1 MPFSE
6 ENSEYL
12 EWNRMII
19 ENIFFYGSV
28 VFVPIGVILN
38 AIQIKVFSSK
48 DFEKSN
54 IGFQMKTFVIFDTIA
69 LVWSFVIFQ
78 YLPSIGLDPSIMSA
92 FTCHTFYYTSR
103 IIQEIPLFIQAFI
116 SFINYLGVC
125 YQSKFL
131 FFKKKFNLYISFMV
145 IIFFISFLNIPNM
158 FRELK
163 NEKTLSDGN
172 IYISNSNKTCASI
185 GLFHII
191 SSSETALFRS
201 ILPLL
206 IITILNILNIKSIF
220 RSKRDL
226 NLDLKREKRF
236 AYILGFLCILYLIF
250 NLPLACIQIAEI
262 FYTDIFKNSNP
273 TKIITIELIYDI
285 CRAWA
290 FVYYGVGF
298 FVNILFN
305 KLFRKNFRSMFE
317 KNRSFNES
325 ITLMSL

>member
-1 MPFSE
+1 
-6 ENSEYL
+6 
-12 EWNRMII
+12 
-19 ENIFFYGSV
+19 
-28 VFVPIGVILN
+28 
-38 AIQIKVFSSK
+38 
-48 DFEKSN
+48 
-54 IGFQMKTFVIFDTIA
+54 
-69 LVWSFVIFQ
+69 
-78 YLPSIGLDPSIMSA
+78 
-92 FTCHTFYYTSR
+92 
-103 IIQEIPLFIQAFI
+103 
-116 SFINYLGVC
+116 
-125 YQSKFL
+125 
-131 FFKKKFNLYISFMV
+131 
-145 IIFFISFLNIPNM
+145 
-158 FRELK
+158 
-163 NEKTLSDGN
+163 
-172 IYISNSNKTCASI
+172 
-185 GLFHII
+185 
-191 SSSETALFRS
+191 
-201 ILPLL
+201 
-206 IITILNILNIKSIF
+206 LNIKSIF